1 MGQREL
7 ETSHLRDVSL
17 IGLVNVVAHTEHER
31 AREIVASAHC
41 IQRFRQRMPIR
52 EPGGDAV
59 ATALR
64 AALENAVVSGWPP
77 AWAVSDRPAE
87 LWAVTP
93 DLAFPLTPTGQPGR
107 WLAVTCLP
115 RDGRA

>member
-1 MGQREL
+1 M
-7 ETSHLRDVSL
+7 
-17 IGLVNVVAHTEHER
+17 NVVARTEHAE

-52 EPGGDAV
+52 EPGGDVV
-59 ATALR
+59 A
-64 AALENAVVSGWPP
+64 AALVGVLEGADVSGWPP

-87 LWAVTP
+87 LWAATSE
-93 DLAFPLTPTGQPGR
+93 LAFPLTRTDRPGR

-115 RDGRA
+115 RRA